1 MLRPATNPEY
11 GPPESGA
18 ARQNAVLEAYFLGKM
33 DFATCLAL
41 EQRLAFEAGG
51 LTEPRIALLLCEHL
65 PLVTVGRQGSR
76 GHLLFTGEDLLS
88 HRLDVQWV
96 SRGGG
101 CVLHAPGQ
109 LAVYPIVPLERFG
122 WSVGEYLTRFQT
134 GLVSALEGFRM
145 ALTLR
150 PERHGIWARSGQL
163 VTMAAAVRNW
173 VSWQGAFI
181 NVAPPMDL
189 VRKVLDPVDLVPMSS
204 LSVERQQVVKMTD
217 LRTRLVPALAAA
229 FDCDRFQIYTGHP
242 LMREV
247 AAQADRG
254 ARRVG

>member
-1 MLRPATNPEY
+1 MLRPAANPEY
-11 GPPESGA
+11 GPSPAGT
-18 ARQNAVLEAYFLGKM
+18 ARRSALLEAYFLGNVN
-33 DFATCLAL
+33 FATCLAL

-51 LTEPRIALLLCEHL
+51 LTEPRIALLLCEHF
-65 PLVTVGRQGSR
+65 PVITVGRQGSR
-76 GHLLFTGEDLLS
+76 GHLHFTPEELLS

-101 CVLHAPGQ
+101 CLLHAPGQ

-122 WSVGEYLTRFQT
+122 WSVGEYLTRFQA
-134 GLVSALEGFRM
+134 GLVAALEGFRI
-145 ALTLR
+145 TLSPR
-150 PERHGIWARSGQL
+150 PDRLGIWGRSGQL
-163 VTMAAAVRNW
+163 VSMAAAVRNW

-229 FDCDRFQIYTGHP
+229 FDCERFQIYTGHP
-242 LMREV
+242 LMREIATRV
-247 AAQADRG
+247 DRG

>member
-1 MLRPATNPEY
+1 
-11 GPPESGA
+11 
-18 ARQNAVLEAYFLGKM
+18 
-33 DFATCLAL
+33 
-41 EQRLAFEAGG
+41 
-51 LTEPRIALLLCEHL
+51 
-65 PLVTVGRQGSR
+65 LVSN
-76 GHLLFTGEDLLS
+76 
-88 HRLDVQWV
+88 RLDVRWV

-122 WSVGEYLTRFQT
+122 WSVGEYLKRFQA
-134 GLVSALEGFRM
+134 GLVASLEGFRM
-145 ALTLR
+145 ALTVR
-150 PERHGIWARSGQL
+150 PERYGIWARSGQL

-189 VRKVLDPVDLVPMSS
+189 VRKVLDPVDHVPMSS
-204 LSVERQQVVKMTD
+204 LAVERQQVIKMTD
-217 LRTRLVPALAAA
+217 LRTRLVPALAGA
-229 FDCDRFQIYTGHP
+229 FECDRFQIYTGHP

-247 AAQADRG
+247 ASQADRG